1 MGENLRRPKMI
12 QNKKTFSEMT
22 EEEHEEL
29 AKKIAKA
36 YIMYERVIIR
46 NMINEAMTPFWVK
59 WYRKLKA
66 KLTKK

>member
-1 MGENLRRPKMI
+1 MI
-12 QNKKTFSEMT
+12 S
-22 EEEHEEL
+22 
-29 AKKIAKA
+29 
-36 YIMYERVIIR
+36 

>member
-1 MGENLRRPKMI
+1 
-12 QNKKTFSEMT
+12 MT

-66 KLTKK
+66 KLTIK

>member
-1 MGENLRRPKMI
+1 MI

-22 EEEHEEL
+22 EEEKKEL
-29 AKKIAKA
+29 AKKIAQVW
-36 YIMYERVIIR
+36 IMYEKVMIS

>member
-1 MGENLRRPKMI
+1 MT

-46 NMINEAMTPFWVK
+46 NSMK
-59 WYRKLKA
+59 KL
-66 KLTKK
+66 